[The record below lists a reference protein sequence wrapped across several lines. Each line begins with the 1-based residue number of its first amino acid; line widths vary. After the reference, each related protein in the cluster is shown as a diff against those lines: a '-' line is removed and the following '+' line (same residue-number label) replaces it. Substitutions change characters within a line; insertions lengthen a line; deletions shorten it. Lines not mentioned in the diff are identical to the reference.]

1 MPESVLEV
9 VATFIGGVFLW
20 TLELVL
26 ITKSAQILNL
36 ISAPSQNLEVIQ
48 KIEEVEATEEIVCS
62 ICLDNAEKG
71 VFLPGCQHFFH
82 KECISTWMLQAS
94 TCPYCRAII

>member
-48 KIEEVEATEEIVCS
+48 KIEEVEARW
-62 ICLDNAEKG
+62 G
-71 VFLPGCQHFFH
+71 V
-82 KECISTWMLQAS
+82 
-94 TCPYCRAII
+94 